1 MIAAQPLDSP
11 HNTARRL
18 RRLGIIVV
26 LAAVVWS
33 TLMITPPGARA
44 ASYSVWAC
52 ADGAG
57 RLLTRGDW
65 KEVRDNGP
73 AHFLSSTCGDPP
85 DTNPL
90 TGLLGI
96 AQSARGNP
104 PMNSGAG
111 WKVQAGPGT
120 RITGLD
126 LWWSGGMPSGLPAF
140 SHITGRIEILA
151 PTSIFRV
158 DGNVQTG
165 AFFGLD
171 ATQLDPYGEGNHW
184 AFRDLSTPD
193 LTLMA
198 WCLSECQGLPG
209 VNGEVFTTTVAHFQ
223 AYRLKTVVKDT
234 TPPRGLA
241 SGVEDGARITVPT
254 AVQATAT
261 DVGSGVRDISL
272 RVDGRT
278 IQRVSP
284 GGPCAD
290 VDASDSD
297 PFEYSRMVPCP
308 GEYAGAF
315 TLPPHELADGE
326 RHVVSVVASDA
337 AGQETVIMTARAARA
352 APLGYFASAG
362 FFNPDLDIASPRQLN
377 GVDAGSASVRLSF
390 VAGHGTRK
398 RFVRRRVVG
407 ADEKPRISGR
417 LINGVGAPIR
427 GGRVWAA
434 SAVADGVW
442 QISGEPL
449 TTSPTGR
456 VSGTLAAHNPS
467 RAVRFVYF
475 PYSDSSEN
483 VQSPPGRLAV
493 RASTTI
499 QLDRAGYRNGD
510 TVKFSGRI
518 TTGPVIRRKSVYL
531 QVVVRGKWRTFDT
544 TRADTQGR
552 WKLRYRF
559 TATRRPTVYR
569 FRALIPTEHAFPWA
583 PGRSRAIPVL
593 VTP

>member
-11 HNTARRL
+11 HNIARRL
-18 RRLGIIVV
+18 RYRGIFIA
-26 LAAVVWS
+26 LAALVWPM
-33 TLMITPPGARA
+33 LMITPPSARA

-65 KEVRDNGP
+65 KEVRVNGP

-85 DTNPL
+85 DANPL

-96 AQSARGNP
+96 AQSAKGNP

-111 WKVQAGPGT
+111 WKVQAAPGT

-158 DGNVQTG
+158 DGDVQSG
-165 AFFGLD
+165 AFFGLN
-171 ATQLDPYGEGNHW
+171 ATQLNPYGEGNHW

-223 AYRLKTVVKDT
+223 AYRLKTVVEDV

-241 SGVEDGARITVPT
+241 SGLEDGARITVPT

-261 DVGSGVRDISL
+261 DVGSGIRDISL
-272 RVDGRT
+272 RVDDRT
-278 IQRVSP
+278 VQRVSP
-284 GGPCAD
+284 GDSCAD
-290 VDASDSD
+290 VDPGDSD
-297 PFEYSRMVPCP
+297 PFAYSRMVPCP

-315 TLPPHELADGE
+315 TLSPHELSDGE

-337 AGQETVIMTARAARA
+337 AGQETVLMSARAARA
-352 APLGYFASAG
+352 APSGYFASGG
-362 FFNPDLDIASPRQLN
+362 FFNPDLDIASPRRLN
-377 GVDAGSASVRLSF
+377 GVDAGPSSVQLSF
-390 VAGHGTRK
+390 VVGHRTRK
-398 RFVRRRVVG
+398 RFVSRRVVG
-407 ADEKPRISGR
+407 ADQKPRISGR
-417 LINGVGAPIR
+417 LTNAAGAPI
-427 GGRVWAA
+427 GGARVWAA

-442 QISGEPL
+442 QINGEPL

-456 VSGTLAAHNPS
+456 LSGVLAAHNPS
-467 RAVRFVYF
+467 RAVRLVYF

-483 VQSPPGRLAV
+483 VQSSSAQLAV

-499 QLDRAGYRNGD
+499 DLDRAEYRNGD
-510 TVKFSGRI
+510 TVRFSGSI

-531 QVVVRGKWRTFDT
+531 QVVVRGRWRTFDT
-544 TRADTQGR
+544 TRADARGR

-559 TATRRPTVYR
+559 TATRRPTAYR
-569 FRALIPTEHAFPWA
+569 FRAVIPTEHAFPWA
-583 PGRSRAIPVL
+583 RGRSRAVRVL